1 MCQAS
6 VSSPAHCQE
15 ETRERDKHKA
25 GHFRQISKALQSSL
39 FKKGRGSDSSPT
51 LRCGRTCKNLHSKG
65 FLAAVWKLLV
75 GSLSSPF
82 ENGVPAAPSR
92 ARARCYNE
100 LGSVSAIGMLRYC
113 QNRERKTLQ
122 SSQFLLAFDVLQR
135 MSDAITTAQATKCAE
150 CALCACVSWSCGRSP
165 SLQERRK
172 GIFSTSWPCEDVAKA
187 RYCKLQQTGGSSSR
201 NTDLGLLTV

>member
-1 MCQAS
+1 MRETNTKPGISGKFPKHCKAHSLKREGDLIHPRRYAAVGPARTCIVKASLLQCGSCSSAPYQVLLKTGCQRHP
-6 VSSPAHCQE
+6 PA
-15 ETRERDKHKA
+15 RERGA
-25 GHFRQISKALQSSL
+25 IMSL
-39 FKKGRGSDSSPT
+39 
-51 LRCGRTCKNLHSKG
+51 
-65 FLAAVWKLLV
+65 A
-75 GSLSSPF
+75 
-82 ENGVPAAPSR
+82 
-92 ARARCYNE
+92 
-100 LGSVSAIGMLRYC
+100 VSAIGMLRYC
-113 QNRERKTLQ
+113 QNREERKTLQ